1 MKSAGRRTL
10 RFIADQKL
18 LVIIVALIATLSV
31 ADSNFFTLRNF
42 LNLLNHITINGIMAA
57 GMTILL
63 ISGSFDLSIGSVMAF
78 TGIVIILTQS
88 LGLVASILLGLAA
101 GTAVGALNGFLVVKG
116 RINAF
121 IVTLGTMIIF
131 KGLGLVVTK
140 SHPVKGTIPAFQAIG
155 QAVVAGIPVPV
166 FYLLVVYAAVWYI
179 LKYTKFG
186 RNDFAIG
193 GNPLSSKLAGIN
205 VDLYTFLYFVFCSF
219 TAALGGIVLTS
230 RVNTGSAVFGDQT
243 SLLVIAAAVLGGTSL
258 FGGKGTILG
267 TIQGVL
273 ILGLIEK
280 AMVIFNVDTN
290 YQLLVR
296 GAIILVVIVTD
307 ALTARRRQRAVEAV
321 G

>member
-1 MKSAGRRTL
+1 MRTAGSKVL

-18 LVIIVALIATLSV
+18 LVIIIALIVVLTV
-31 ADSNFFTLRNF
+31 ADRNFFSLSTL
-42 LNLLNHITINGIMAA
+42 LNVLNHITINGIMAA

-78 TGIVIILTQS
+78 TGIVIILAQPF
-88 LGLVASILLGLAA
+88 GLVPSILLGLAA

-131 KGLGLVVTK
+131 RGLGLAITS
-140 SHPVKGTIPAFQAIG
+140 SHPVKGAIPAFTAIG
-155 QAVVAGIPVPV
+155 QASAGGIPVPV
-166 FYLLVVYAAVWYI
+166 FYLVVIYVAVWYI

-193 GNPLSSKLAGIN
+193 GNVLSSKLAGIG

-219 TAALGGIVLTS
+219 TAALAGVVLTS
-230 RVNTGSAVFGDQT
+230 RVNTGSAVVGDQT
-243 SLLVIAAAVLGGTSL
+243 SMLVIAAAVLGGTSL
-258 FGGKGTILG
+258 FGGKGTIIG

-290 YQLLVR
+290 FQLLVR
-296 GAIILVVIVTD
+296 GTIILAVIVTD
-307 ALTARRRQRAVEAV
+307 ALTARRRERTAATT

>member
-1 MKSAGRRTL
+1 MRTAGAKVL

-18 LVIIVALIATLSV
+18 LVIIIALVATLSI
-31 ADSNFFTLRNF
+31 ADGNFFTLRNF
-42 LNLLNHITINGIMAA
+42 LNLFNHITLNGIMAA

-78 TGIVIILTQS
+78 TGIVIILAQP
-88 LGLVASILLGLAA
+88 LGLLPSILLGLAA

-131 KGLGLVVTK
+131 RGLGLAVTN
-140 SHPVKGTIPAFQAIG
+140 SHPVKGAIPAFTAIG
-155 QAVVAGIPVPV
+155 QASVGGIPVPV
-166 FYLLVVYAAVWYI
+166 FYLVVVYVVVWYI

-193 GNPLSSKLAGIN
+193 GNALSSKLAGIG

-219 TAALGGIVLTS
+219 TAALAGVLLTS

-258 FGGKGTILG
+258 FGGKGTIIG

-296 GAIILVVIVTD
+296 GTIILVVIITD
-307 ALTARRRQRAVEAV
+307 ALTVRRRDRAAASA